1 MASRKR
7 RKRDIAVA
15 YCAAVVA
22 FFAGYYVSVWGGAP
36 QTSVDWTTPLLALG
50 FLSLLVGIVL
60 ERWWAPFLPL
70 VALPAALSLFALA
83 SVDDRY
89 RRAAPASGAPIG
101 VRGWGGFAATALAAS
116 VPALALGS
124 LLVAIGRRLESRS
137 RSGRFV
143 RSVSDGKHTG

>member
-1 MASRKR
+1 MKR
-7 RKRDIAVA
+7 FRPVMAVA

-22 FFAGYYVSVWGGAP
+22 FFAGYYLSVRGGTP

-89 RRAAPASGAPIG
+89 RHIAPASGAPIG
-101 VRGWGGFAATALAAS
+101 VRGWGGFASVPLAAS
-116 VPALALGS
+116 IPALIIGFF
-124 LLVAIGRRLESRS
+124 LVAIGRSLERPP
-137 RSGRFV
+137 RRGRFG
-143 RSVSDGKHTG
+143 RSVSDDEHTG